1 MRARVITVLL
11 GVPFLIVIV
20 AFGRAWH
27 LFSFLIFLVTIG
39 TLGEY
44 FNMAFPRQRRERILG
59 KFLGVLISLTVLIP
73 GLSVPG
79 LFLAPLVMGGFCC
92 FLLFDGD
99 LELRYRHLGWTLLG
113 TLYLGYLF
121 PHVDLIYR
129 APQGTQW
136 VFFIILVAAAGD
148 TAAYFT
154 GMALGKRKL
163 YPEVSP
169 GKTVEGA
176 VGGGIA
182 SILAGLVGAMYLL
195 PALPWF
201 EAFLL
206 AMAISFF
213 AQTGDLFESWIKR
226 VFQVKDSGTLLPGHG
241 GLLDRVDSLIFP
253 VVFMTYYIRLLHS

>member
-1 MRARVITVLL
+1 MRARVVTALL
-11 GVPFLIVIV
+11 VIPFLIVII
-20 AFGRAWH
+20 AFGRPWH

-39 TLGEY
+39 SLAEY
-44 FNMAFPRQRRERILG
+44 FNMAFPRQRRERFLG
-59 KFLGVLISLTVLIP
+59 QFLGVLISLMVLIP

-79 LFLAPLVMGGFCC
+79 IFLAPVVMGAFCC
-92 FLLFDGD
+92 YLLFDGD
-99 LELRYRHLGWTLLG
+99 IELRYRHLSWTLLG

-121 PHVDLIYR
+121 PHIDLIYR

-136 VFFIILVAAAGD
+136 VFFIVLVAATGD
-148 TAAYFT
+148 TAAYFL

-176 VGGGIA
+176 LGGALA
-182 SILAGLVGAMYLL
+182 SILVGLVAAKYLL
-195 PALPWF
+195 PTLPWF
-201 EAFLL
+201 EALLL

-226 VFQVKDSGTLLPGHG
+226 VFQVKDSGKLLPGHG

-253 VVFMTYYIRLLHS
+253 AVFMTYYIRLLHS